1 MIAPSR
7 KRGFFLLFIFICIFF
22 ITGCSESDR
31 KAKQQ
36 RFTVG
41 LATNNPNGLKNVLG
55 FQEAMTEN
63 RGYSHCTKPGEVRP
77 GYVGPP
83 YPDVQQRI
91 SEDGEVLVKSPG
103 NMII

>member
-7 KRGFFLLFIFICIFF
+7 KKGFFLLFIFICIFF
-22 ITGCSESDR
+22 ITGCSENDK

-63 RGYSHCTKPGEVRP
+63 MGYSHCAKPGGFAPVTLGHP
-77 GYVGPP
+77 TLTYNS
-83 YPDVQQRI
+83 I
-91 SEDGEVLVKSPG
+91 SVKMKKSLSRVPV
-103 NMII
+103 I